1 MELMQANREW
11 ASRPADERFVSLLDM
26 QAATHAIRDSGREVN
41 VSSRKLAFAPD
52 PSNQMTGLQITG
64 PNGGALGL
72 TNWSFGQVA
81 RAVGAYPSYLSR
93 LPAPLVA
100 DAMNYHLQVDTP
112 ATELMA
118 YYGRNG
124 AGLPTLRTATG
135 PKYGRIY
142 NAEIVDSLVSRFG
155 DGISGDWRVPG
166 EWGRAVE
173 VTKANTTLF
182 ASDRDMFVFLA
193 DEKNRL
199 ELPNRRNGER
209 GSLARGIFFRNSEV
223 GNASLQVIM
232 FLFDFVCGNRIVWGA
247 TDVQEIRIR
256 HSVTAPDRW
265 LDESLPV
272 IKAYS
277 EAAASPIEAKL
288 IAAQAAKLE
297 KADEWLANRF
307 GPKAAKQYAA
317 AHIADEGRP
326 IESLWDVATAMT
338 AAARD
343 IEWQDER
350 VAVERE
356 AGKVLDLVAA

>member
-26 QAATHAIRDSGREVN
+26 QAKAHAIKDSGRERE
-41 VSSRKLAFAPD
+41 VSSRSLRFVPD
-52 PSNQMTGLQITG
+52 AAEPMRGLRIEG

-72 TNWSFGQVA
+72 TNWAFGQVA

-100 DAMNYHLQVDTP
+100 DAMNYHLQVDTDP
-112 ATELMA
+112 TPLLA
-118 YYGRNG
+118 YYGADDRVMR
-124 AGLPTLRTATG
+124 AATG

-142 NAEIVDSLVSRFG
+142 NADIVDSLVSRFG
-155 DGISGDWRVPG
+155 DGFSGDWRVPG
-166 EWGRAVE
+166 TWGKALTE
-173 VTKANTTLF
+173 VTKENTTLF
-182 ASDRDMFVFLA
+182 MSDRDMFCFLA
-193 DEKNRL
+193 DEKNKL
-199 ELPNRRNGER
+199 ELPNRRNGKA
-209 GSLARGIFFRNSEV
+209 GALSRGIFFRNSEV
-223 GNASLQVIM
+223 GNSSVQVTM

-247 TDVQEIRIR
+247 TDVEEIRIR

-272 IKAYS
+272 IKAYAES
-277 EAAASPIEAKL
+277 AASPIEAKL
-288 IAAQAAKLE
+288 IAAQNAKLE

-307 GPKAAKQYAA
+307 GKKAAATFAA
-317 AHIADEGRP
+317 AHMADESRP
-326 IESLWDVATAMT
+326 IESLWDVATAIT

-343 IEWQDER
+343 IEWQDAR
-350 VAVERE
+350 VDMERE